1 MKGIIIKLRSLNP
14 SLKGSE
20 KKLVSYIIDN
30 AESIIYQSLNEVAL
44 KSKVSEA
51 TVIRFS
57 RKIGLKGFQD
67 LKLHL
72 SRDIVSPVKS
82 IHGDIEEGDDAKTII
97 SKVFSSEIQ
106 TLQDTME
113 ILDIKEIKK
122 TVRAIENA
130 DNVVFVGVGTSGPNT
145 TDAYNKFI
153 RLGLNC
159 HCHTDSHLQVMAAS
173 LLKKGDVVIAV
184 SHSGS
189 TKDPIETLQ
198 VAKKH
203 GAVTVAITNNSI
215 SPITSIA
222 DIVLNT
228 ASRETRLRSEAM
240 ASRIAQTAIIDSLYT
255 ILAMKNM
262 KKTMEVQRAIE
273 ESIVIKQY

>member
-1 MKGIIIKLRSLNP
+1 MKGIIIKLRSLSP

-20 KKLVSYIIDN
+20 KKLTDYIIDN
-30 AESIIYQSLNEVAL
+30 AETLIYQSLNEVAI

-51 TVIRFS
+51 TIIRFS

-72 SRDIVSPVKS
+72 SRDIVSPIKS
-82 IHGDIEEGDDAKTII
+82 IHGDIEEGDDARTIV
-97 SKVFSSEIQ
+97 SKVFGSEIQ

-113 ILDIKEIKK
+113 ILDINEINK
-122 TVRAIENA
+122 TVSAIEKA
-130 DNVVFVGVGTSGPNT
+130 GNVVFVGVGTSGPNT

-159 HCHTDSHLQVMAAS
+159 HCYTDSHLQVMAAS

>member
-1 MKGIIIKLRSLNP
+1 LNP

-20 KKLVSYIIDN
+20 KKLASYIINN
-30 AESIIYQSLNEVAL
+30 AESMIYQSLNEVAF

-72 SRDIVSPVKS
+72 SRDIVSPIKS
-82 IHGDIEEGDDAKTII
+82 IHEDIEESDDPKTIVV
-97 SKVFSSEIQ
+97 KVFSSEIQ

-113 ILDIKEIKK
+113 ILDIKEINK

-145 TDAYNKFI
+145 NDAYNKFI

-159 HCHTDSHLQVMAAS
+159 HCYTDSHLQVMAAS

-228 ASRETRLRSEAM
+228 ASRETMMRSEAM

-262 KKTMEVQRAIE
+262 EKTMEVQRAIE

>member
-184 SHSGS
+184 SHSGN